1 MRQVIYKNAIQ
12 YLKGQKNVY
21 NNCINSKFIGNQ
33 CLKLNFRKVNYFSCR
48 PEGQETPTR
57 MLSCKMCEIFKNIYS
72 EEHLW
77 TTGFAPSSIAN
88 VENRHPEAVVR
99 RCSVKKVFLKN
110 LKNSQEN
117 FIARASFLMKLQA
130 TTSGFLT
137 L

>member
-48 PEGQETPTR
+48 PEVQETPTR

-77 TTGFAPSSIAN
+77 TTAFAPSSIAN
-88 VENRHPEAVVR
+88 FENRYPEAVVR
-99 RCSVKKVFLKN
+99 RCSVKKVFLKKFEKFTGK
-110 LKNSQEN
+110 LHCQSL
-117 FIARASFLMKLQA
+117 FLMKLQA
-130 TTSGFLT
+130 
-137 L
+137 